1 MKEAHRQLYPSQRME
16 GHTKKKIIK
25 GLWKFTQGR
34 YHFQR
39 ERERALR
46 CFTGAVRTM
55 SGCPGIRQEMEVR
68 RGSQKVVIGCLRQK
82 RRRTS

>member
-16 GHTKKKIIK
+16 GHTKKRSLK
-25 GLWKFTQGR
+25 GYGNSHKGGITS
-34 YHFQR
+34 
-39 ERERALR
+39 RERALR

>member
-39 ERERALR
+39 ERESSEMFYRSSEDH
-46 CFTGAVRTM
+46 VRL
-55 SGCPGIRQEMEVR
+55 PRD
-68 RGSQKVVIGCLRQK
+68 
-82 RRRTS
+82 